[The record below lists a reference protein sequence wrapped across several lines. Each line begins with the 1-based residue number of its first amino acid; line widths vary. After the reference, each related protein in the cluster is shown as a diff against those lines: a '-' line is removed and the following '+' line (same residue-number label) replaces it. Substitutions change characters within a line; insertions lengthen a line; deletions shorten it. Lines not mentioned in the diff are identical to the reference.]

1 LNALTN
7 QDAGL
12 DEAGNDDGYP
22 ERNPGISAQGRA
34 AVMRLLGDWAA
45 GVGRRVSTVRACGN
59 DMPLPTEDRAWCRGM
74 GEDDA
79 PP

>member
-1 LNALTN
+1 MNALTD

-34 AVMRLLGDWAA
+34 AVMRLLGDWAT
-45 GVGRRVSTVRACGN
+45 GVGRRVSSVCACGN
-59 DMPLPTEDRAWCRGM
+59 DLPLPTQNCAWWRGM
-74 GEDDA
+74 DDDDA
-79 PP
+79 PR